1 MPYKKSSFK
10 SALGFEKKVLSAYK
24 HQIRVQSI
32 LQRIIK
38 ESLPKHLADHVLYC
52 VASEKI
58 ITLYTDSSTWSS
70 QLRFYQETILLSL
83 SESNKGNFEELKVKL
98 IPKENE
104 VQVFKTSVIPPSK
117 ESIDNILIQAENQS
131 DDRLK
136 HSLLRLSKTL
146 KKLK

>member
-1 MPYKKSSFK
+1 MSYKKSSFK
-10 SALGFEKKVLSAYK
+10 PALGFEKKVLSAYK

-52 VASEKI
+52 VVSEKI

-83 SESNKGNFEELKVKL
+83 AESNKGDFEELKVKL

-104 VQVFKTSVIPPSK
+104 VQAFKTSVIRPSK
-117 ESIDNILIQAENQS
+117 ESIDNILSQAENQS

-146 KKLK
+146 KNLK